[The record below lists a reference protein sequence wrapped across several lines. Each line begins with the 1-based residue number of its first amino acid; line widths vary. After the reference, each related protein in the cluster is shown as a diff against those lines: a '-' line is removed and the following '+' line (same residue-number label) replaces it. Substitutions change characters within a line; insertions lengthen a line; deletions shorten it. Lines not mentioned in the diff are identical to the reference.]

1 MSRVNASPLYIKVKH
16 SLLEKIRKKY
26 WLVDEQIPSEQELME
41 QYQVGRET
49 IRKAVEILVREGY
62 LYKKRGIGTFV
73 KRNTAAWTL
82 EPLISLSNLLASRG
96 FSEKSIILHKEL
108 IKVDESINQ
117 FTKIPI
123 GEKVIYIKRQRMID
137 NNPLAIEDAYFIF
150 KEENSDYDFKNSITK
165 YLLEYE
171 NVKLTKI
178 DQTFIKRK
186 PSEKECKLFN
196 MDTSTADVIEMERWT
211 YIEDYDDVYF
221 YVKLVVLSDI
231 YNYSF

>member
-1 MSRVNASPLYIKVKH
+1 MSRMNASPLYMKVKH

-96 FSEKSIILHKEL
+96 YNEKSIILHKEVL
-108 IKVDESINQ
+108 EVDESIHQ

-123 GEKVIYIKRQRMID
+123 GEQVIYIKRQRMID
-137 NNPLAIEDAYFIF
+137 NNPLAIEDAYFIC
-150 KEENSDYDFKNSITK
+150 KEENIDYDFRNSITK

-171 NVKLTKI
+171 DVQLTKI
-178 DQTFIKRK
+178 DQTFIKKK
-186 PSEKECKLFN
+186 PSEKECKLL
-196 MDTSTADVIEMERWT
+196 DLDISTSDVIELERWIH
-211 YIEDYDDVYF
+211 IEDYDDVYF
-221 YVKLVVLSDI
+221 YVKLLVLSDI
-231 YNYSF
+231 YDYSF